1 MKVLGFDTTTEL
13 LTMAVVEDER
23 LMGELTVRD
32 ARGPTEHLVGLLKR
46 FLEHLGLTLR
56 DVDALAVGI
65 GPGSWTGTRVG
76 VITGKVLAFAT
87 GKPISGVS
95 SFDAMVYG
103 CGVQDGTVCVLSDFG
118 RERVFS
124 ATYEV
129 HDGAYGQVTDYAA
142 VPLEESLKGIDRRTT
157 FIGQGALR
165 HREALSAVH
174 GSTLLP
180 QVASPS
186 GRCIASLGLRSLLE
200 GEDGNP
206 DALVPLY
213 VALPQA
219 EVAAQSKGL

>member
-1 MKVLGFDTTTEL
+1 MKLLGFDTTTEL

-32 ARGPTEHLVGLLKR
+32 ARGPTEHLVDLLRR
-46 FLEHLGLTLR
+46 FLQHLGLTVR
-56 DVDALAVGI
+56 DVDALAVGV

-76 VITGKVLAFAT
+76 VMTGKVLAFAT
-87 GKPISGVS
+87 GKPVAGVP

-118 RERVFS
+118 RDSVFS

-129 HDGAYGQVTDYAA
+129 NDGTYRRSTDYAA
-142 VPLEESLKGIDRRTT
+142 VPLEDVVKGIDRRTI

-165 HREALSAVH
+165 HREALSALD
-174 GSTLLP
+174 GPTLLP

-186 GRCIASLGLRSLLE
+186 GRCIALLGIRSLQD
-200 GEDGNP
+200 GADGNP

-219 EVAAQSKGL
+219 EIAAQSKAL